1 MSPRSLKPDFVNFGE
16 EEIREQPTDTGK
28 PTTWCSIA
36 RDDVANIMQDMDSER
51 KSLSKKDKL
60 ADMDMENSEIIT

>member
-1 MSPRSLKPDFVNFGE
+1 MSPRSLKPDVVNFGE

-28 PTTWCSIA
+28 PITSCSIA
-36 RDDVANIMQDMDSER
+36 RDDVAKIMQDMASKG
-51 KSLSKKDKL
+51 KSLSKKDKR